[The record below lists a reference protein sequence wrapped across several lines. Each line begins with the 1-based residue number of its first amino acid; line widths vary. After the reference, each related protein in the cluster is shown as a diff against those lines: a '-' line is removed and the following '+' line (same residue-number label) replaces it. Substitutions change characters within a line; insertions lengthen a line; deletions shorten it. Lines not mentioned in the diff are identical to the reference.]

1 MRLVVG
7 MSGARSPRSLK
18 SKARAGIGH
27 PFVGAEASVDHL
39 RPVTR
44 TGRQAPHRGTPPVD
58 VRSITAGL
66 LARGS
71 RRLSGLPGRFC
82 ASGTIDSRSPL
93 TVAGAAP
100 ALSCDAPGSLLAPNT
115 H

>member
-39 RPVTR
+39 RPTTR
-44 TGRQAPHRGTPPVD
+44 TGQQAPHRGTPPVD
-58 VRSITAGL
+58 VRSVTAGL

-71 RRLSGLPGRFC
+71 RRLSAFPGAFC
-82 ASGTIDSRSPL
+82 ASGTIDSHSPL

-100 ALSCDAPGSLLAPNT
+100 ASSLPT
-115 H
+115 HRVPS